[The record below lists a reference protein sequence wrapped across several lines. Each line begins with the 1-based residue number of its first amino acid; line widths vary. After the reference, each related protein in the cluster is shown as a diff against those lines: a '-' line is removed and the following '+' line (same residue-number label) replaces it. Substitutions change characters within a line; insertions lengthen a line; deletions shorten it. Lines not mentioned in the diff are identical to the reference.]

1 MARAP
6 ESAPTQPEDV
16 TAANAFVLTFPAEEA
31 ELVRQYYAAS
41 VSILEYGSGGSTVL
55 AAELGKP
62 VFSVESDAAWAERL
76 RHHLE
81 GISGT
86 AVIHHVD
93 IGPTKDWGHPVNSQ
107 GFRDFHRYALSVWD
121 RPDFIHPDVVLIDG
135 RFRAACFAATMMRCT
150 RPVTVLFDDYTL
162 RRYYHRVEALV
173 AREETVGRLARFTVV
188 PRQIPPEMLTEVIG
202 WFSDPR

>member
-1 MARAP
+1 MTGAD
-6 ESAPTQPEDV
+6 E
-16 TAANAFVLTFPAEEA
+16 FVLTFPADEA
-31 ELVRQYYAAS
+31 GLVRQHYAAAA
-41 VSILEYGSGGSTVL
+41 SILEYGSGGSTVL

-76 RHHLE
+76 RHHLVD
-81 GISGT
+81 ISGT

-93 IGPTKDWGHPVNSQ
+93 IGLTKDWGYPINSQ
-107 GFRDFHRYALSVWD
+107 AYRAFHRYALSVWD

-150 RPVTVLFDDYTL
+150 RPVTVLFDDYTA

-173 AREETVGRLARFTVV
+173 ARDETVGRLARFTVV